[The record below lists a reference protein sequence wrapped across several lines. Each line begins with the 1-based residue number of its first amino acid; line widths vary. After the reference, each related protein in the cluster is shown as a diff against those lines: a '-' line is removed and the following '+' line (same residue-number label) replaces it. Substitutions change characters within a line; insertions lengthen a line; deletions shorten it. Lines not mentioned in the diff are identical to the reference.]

1 MRWMDLLR
9 GSAMALVLFWHAP
22 AVPVLFGYEMPSW
35 LRSANDFFLPFRM
48 PMLMFLSGLLL
59 ERALQ
64 KPMKQY
70 YLGKLSLLVWPYLV
84 WTAILIGLYG
94 DELSYLSPRSWIATG
109 YLWFLFFIATYY
121 IAAPIT
127 KWIPDWALAASSLAL
142 SLLPEGNLTK
152 SFFYFAGFFFAG
164 QFISRHKFLIS
175 YFSSGLPLMLAAILG
190 IGFGI
195 ASAIFGGE
203 RFEYDARFALL
214 SVAGIVSSIA
224 GAVFLL
230 RFQAWKAIEFIGRN
244 SLIFYTSH
252 FPVMLITVY
261 GAIALGVDSIIYVA
275 LGCLLLASL
284 AGYGLAKYQ
293 LISPFK
299 WLFVFPMYKNPRRL
313 SETRDRSKNMLE

>member
-1 MRWMDLLR
+1 
-9 GSAMALVLFWHAP
+9 MALVIFWHAP

-59 ERALQ
+59 NRALQ
-64 KPMKQY
+64 KTTKQY

-94 DELSYLSPRSWIATG
+94 NELSYLDPRSWIATG

-121 IAAPIT
+121 MAAPVT
-127 KWIPDWALAASSLAL
+127 KWIPDWVIATSALAF

-164 QFISRHKFLIS
+164 QFVSRHRYLIWR
-175 YFSSGLPLMLAAILG
+175 FSSGFPLLLVSTL
-190 IGFGI
+190 GFGFAI

-203 RFEYDARFALL
+203 RFEYDARFSLL
-214 SVAGIVSSIA
+214 SLAGIVASIA
-224 GAVFLL
+224 GVAFLL
-230 RFQAWKAIEFIGRN
+230 RFREWKALEYVGRN

-252 FPVMLITVY
+252 FPVMLLVVY
-261 GAIALGVDSIIYVA
+261 AAIAFGVDSIILVA
-275 LGCLLLASL
+275 LGSLVLASL
-284 AGYGLAKYQ
+284 TGFGLAKCQ
-293 LISPFK
+293 LIRPFK
-299 WLFVFPMYKNPRRL
+299 WLFVLPRYRNL
-313 SETRDRSKNMLE
+313 RRFAEARESTKSM